1 MRKGVCMVGLP
12 ELRPYQSAIYWAARE
27 SVVRR
32 RGLTMTVEIARQG
45 GKNEISAQ
53 LGIWLLAYFSGKGG
67 KLVKAAPTFNPQ
79 ALVSLRRLQDRL
91 DDGGFAGKWRLEGG
105 NIVRLDRAQQT
116 FLSAEPTSN
125 VVGATAD
132 VLLELD
138 EAQDVDRDKFLKE
151 FRPMGATGN
160 ATTVLYG
167 TPWDGGSL
175 LETMSEENRELERK
189 DGVRRDFRFDWEA
202 VAACSPLYGRYVESE
217 RERLGEEHPLFRT
230 QYRLLPIAP
239 GEGMFNRSQLALLR
253 GGHARLRGP
262 LPGRV
267 YVAGVDVAGEP
278 WGAQRRTEYG
288 GGHAMGFGRAVGS
301 DPLRVP
307 SGRASTGSGRTEGVG
322 RRVRGGLYDRLR
334 ARRATPFEFPQGRLR
349 QAQGERC
356 LGVGGYG
363 PAQTGGRD
371 ATVVTIGEV
380 EVGGR
385 LDAPSVRVVEH
396 YRWTGEPHHALTP
409 SLVELLRRTWRC
421 RRVVVDATGL
431 GTGVA
436 SGLVK
441 AMGGAV
447 EPFVFTSGSK
457 SRLGFELLGAV
468 NTGRVSAYAG
478 DGSSEYAEFWR
489 EMELAQ
495 ARYRVNQTMD
505 FFVEASRGHD
515 DYLMSLAL
523 MVRAAASPA
532 RTARGRVG
540 ETPPS

>member
-1 MRKGVCMVGLP
+1 MSGFLAPRERRLVGLRKGVCMVGLP
-12 ELRPYQSAIYWAARE
+12 ELRPYQSAIFWAARE

-67 KLVKAAPTFNPQ
+67 RMVKAAPTFNPQ

-105 NIVRLDRAQQT
+105 NIVRVDRAQQT

-138 EAQDVDRDKFLKE
+138 EAQDVERDKFLKE

-278 WGAQRRTEYG
+278 WGASGRGVWACDGRGEYG
-288 GGHAMGFGRAVGS
+288 GPPSRGRPFDRLRANGGGRVRGRPPS
-301 DPLRVP
+301 TLPSSGRTDLGDGYGGDPLRVP
-307 SGRASTGSGRTEGVG
+307 SGQASTGSGRTDVG
-322 RRVRGGLYDRLR
+322 
-334 ARRATPFEFPQGRLR
+334 ARRWGAG
-349 QAQGERC
+349 
-356 LGVGGYG
+356 
-363 PAQTGGRD
+363 TG
-371 ATVVTIGEV
+371 
-380 EVGGR
+380 
-385 LDAPSVRVVEH
+385 
-396 YRWTGEPHHALTP
+396 
-409 SLVELLRRTWRC
+409 LRR
-421 RRVVVDATGL
+421 
-431 GTGVA
+431 
-436 SGLVK
+436 
-441 AMGGAV
+441 GAV
-447 EPFVFTSGSK
+447 GT
-457 SRLGFELLGAV
+457 R
-468 NTGRVSAYAG
+468 R
-478 DGSSEYAEFWR
+478 W
-489 EMELAQ
+489 
-495 ARYRVNQTMD
+495 
-505 FFVEASRGHD
+505 
-515 DYLMSLAL
+515 
-523 MVRAAASPA
+523 
-532 RTARGRVG
+532 
-540 ETPPS
+540 

>member
-1 MRKGVCMVGLP
+1 MRWELRLAPGGYPFDRLDGANGLWGRGECGHGLVEVCRRFPPPRERRLVGLRKGVCMVGLP
-12 ELRPYQSAIYWAARE
+12 ELRPYQLEIGRAIYA
-27 SVVRR
+27 SVWRR
-32 RGLTMTVEIARQG
+32 RGRMFTVEIARQG
-45 GKNEISAQ
+45 GKNELSAQ
-53 LGIWLLAYFSGKGG
+53 LGVLLLLLASGKGG

-91 DDGGFAGKWRLEGG
+91 DDGGFGGRWRLEGG
-105 NIVRLDRAQQT
+105 NIVRLERAQQT

-138 EAQDVDRDKFLKE
+138 EAQDVERDKFLKE

-278 WGAQRRTEYG
+278 WGVQGERWERP
-288 GGHAMGFGRAVGS
+288 F
-301 DPLRVP
+301 
-307 SGRASTGSGRTEGVG
+307 
-322 RRVRGGLYDRLR
+322 DRLR
-334 ARRATPFEFPQGRLR
+334 ANGVWEAAMGKAPFEFPQGRLRQAQGERSGASTGRTPFEFPQGRLR
-349 QAQGERC
+349 QAQGERIGGARR
-356 LGVGGYG
+356 LGAGMG
-363 PAQTGGRD
+363 
-371 ATVVTIGEV
+371 
-380 EVGGR
+380 
-385 LDAPSVRVVEH
+385 
-396 YRWTGEPHHALTP
+396 
-409 SLVELLRRTWRC
+409 LRR
-421 RRVVVDATGL
+421 
-431 GTGVA
+431 
-436 SGLVK
+436 
-441 AMGGAV
+441 GAV
-447 EPFVFTSGSK
+447 GT
-457 SRLGFELLGAV
+457 R
-468 NTGRVSAYAG
+468 R
-478 DGSSEYAEFWR
+478 W
-489 EMELAQ
+489 
-495 ARYRVNQTMD
+495 
-505 FFVEASRGHD
+505 
-515 DYLMSLAL
+515 
-523 MVRAAASPA
+523 
-532 RTARGRVG
+532 
-540 ETPPS
+540 

>member
-1 MRKGVCMVGLP
+1 
-12 ELRPYQSAIYWAARE
+12 
-27 SVVRR
+27 
-32 RGLTMTVEIARQG
+32 MTVEIARQG

-53 LGIWLLAYFSGKGG
+53 LGIWLLAQFCGKGG

-79 ALVSLRRLQDRL
+79 ALVSLRRLQERL

-105 NIVRLDRAQQT
+105 NIVRVDRAQQT

-217 RERLGEEHPLFRT
+217 RDRLGEEHPLFRT

-239 GEGMFNRSQLALLR
+239 GEGMFNRGQLALLR

-278 WGAQRRTEYG
+278 WGVQGERSLG
-288 GGHAMGFGRAVGS
+288 GE
-301 DPLRVP
+301 PW
-307 SGRASTGSGRTEGVG
+307 E
-322 RRVRGGLYDRLR
+322 
-334 ARRATPFEFPQGRLR
+334 ATPFEFPQGRLR
-349 QAQGERC
+349 QAQGERS
-356 LGVGGYG
+356 LGGEYDPSTGSGRTVGGGYG
-363 PAQTGGRD
+363 EGPLRVSSGQASTGSGEPWGATPFEFPQGRLRQAQGERSLERGGRD
-371 ATVVTIGEV
+371 STVVTIGEV
-380 EVGGR
+380 ESGGR

-447 EPFVFTSGSK
+447 EPFVFTAGSK

-468 NTGRVSAYAG
+468 NTGRVCAYAG
-478 DGSSEYAEFWR
+478 DGSAEYAEFWR

-505 FFVEASRGHD
+505 FFVEPSRGHD

>member
-1 MRKGVCMVGLP
+1 
-12 ELRPYQSAIYWAARE
+12 
-27 SVVRR
+27 
-32 RGLTMTVEIARQG
+32 MTVEIARQG

-67 KLVKAAPTFNPQ
+67 RMVKAAPTFNPQ

-105 NIVRLDRAQQT
+105 NIVRVDRAQQT

-138 EAQDVDRDKFLKE
+138 EAQDVERDKFLKE

-278 WGAQRRTEYG
+278 WGANGVWVRRRPCDGLRASRGERPPSSSLRAGFDRLRANGVWAASTA
-288 GGHAMGFGRAVGS
+288 AMGTTPFEF
-301 DPLRVP
+301 PQ
-307 SGRASTGSGRTEGVG
+307 ASTGSGRTDLGG
-322 RRVRGGLYDRLR
+322 RTGTGGE
-334 ARRATPFEFPQGRLR
+334 TPFEFPQGRLR

-356 LGVGGYG
+356 WAGAGMG
-363 PAQTGGRD
+363 
-371 ATVVTIGEV
+371 
-380 EVGGR
+380 
-385 LDAPSVRVVEH
+385 
-396 YRWTGEPHHALTP
+396 
-409 SLVELLRRTWRC
+409 LRRRAVGT
-421 RRVVVDATGL
+421 RR
-431 GTGVA
+431 
-436 SGLVK
+436 
-441 AMGGAV
+441 
-447 EPFVFTSGSK
+447 
-457 SRLGFELLGAV
+457 
-468 NTGRVSAYAG
+468 
-478 DGSSEYAEFWR
+478 W
-489 EMELAQ
+489 
-495 ARYRVNQTMD
+495 
-505 FFVEASRGHD
+505 
-515 DYLMSLAL
+515 
-523 MVRAAASPA
+523 
-532 RTARGRVG
+532 
-540 ETPPS
+540 

>member
-1 MRKGVCMVGLP
+1 MVGLP

-27 SVVRR
+27 SVLGRWGR
-32 RGLTMTVEIARQG
+32 TMTVEIARQG
-45 GKNEISAQ
+45 GKNEVSAQ

-91 DDGGFAGKWRLEGG
+91 DESGFGAKWRLEGG
-105 NIVRLDRAQQT
+105 NIVRLERSQQT

-217 RERLGEEHPLFRT
+217 RARLGEEHPLFRT

-253 GGHARLRGP
+253 GGHSRLRGP

-278 WGAQRRTEYG
+278 WGASERALGEQASGRPPSSSLRAGFDKLRAYGWGRVWGRPPSSSLRAGFDRLRANGFEGRDGGWRVRARGDGRAGRDGGDDWRG
-288 GGHAMGFGRAVGS
+288 GGWESHVPWGAGCAERSGCGALPVDGGAAPCADAVAGGAAATDVAVPAGGGRCDGARHGGCERAGEGDGRRGGAV
-301 DPLRVP
+301 RVHV
-307 SGRASTGSGRTEGVG
+307 GEQVAAGVRAAGGGQHGTGE
-322 RRVRGGLYDRLR
+322 RVRGGRVFGVRGVLARDGAGAGAVPGEPDDGLLCGGVSG
-334 ARRATPFEFPQGRLR
+334 ARRLPDEPGADGAGRGKPVSHR
-349 QAQGERC
+349 SRE
-356 LGVGGYG
+356 GGG
-363 PAQTGGRD
+363 DPPILTGSPTEGGRD
-371 ATVVTIGEV
+371 Q
-380 EVGGR
+380 
-385 LDAPSVRVVEH
+385 
-396 YRWTGEPHHALTP
+396 
-409 SLVELLRRTWRC
+409 
-421 RRVVVDATGL
+421 GL
-431 GTGVA
+431 
-436 SGLVK
+436 
-441 AMGGAV
+441 
-447 EPFVFTSGSK
+447 
-457 SRLGFELLGAV
+457 
-468 NTGRVSAYAG
+468 
-478 DGSSEYAEFWR
+478 
-489 EMELAQ
+489 
-495 ARYRVNQTMD
+495 
-505 FFVEASRGHD
+505 
-515 DYLMSLAL
+515 
-523 MVRAAASPA
+523 
-532 RTARGRVG
+532 
-540 ETPPS
+540 